1 MDKSNLQYLDLQ
13 NSLNDNSSSFIS
25 FDDKPHNF
33 CICIIDIIK
42 STNSI
47 AKISN
52 DSLKLKKYYSL
63 FLNTIGKTI
72 TNYSGK
78 ILKSNGD
85 SIIFYFPKTHD
96 LSTFNKSSFIE
107 VIECGLTMS
116 SARCL
121 INQKAY
127 EEKIPSINFRI
138 SAVYGKV
145 ESAKSLFTSPANN
158 FPIEILDFFGHSM
171 NVCSKINNLAP
182 VNSMVIGEDFY
193 KIFINLFS
201 KEEVKDIDYI
211 FQEIGNY
218 EIDQNQRKYKIFSV
232 LSKFNR
238 FTSRQNENKK
248 EIKKLENIY
257 KQDKKSWVE
266 KPSKI
271 YRVLLVE
278 DDLDVLF
285 TFKLALD
292 SENFNVDA
300 FSDPRIALRNFAEHP
315 ISYYDLVILDIRMP
329 NLNGLQL
336 FYRLKAIDM
345 NIKILFVSA
354 LDAAEELTSIL
365 PGIEFDDVIRKPVN
379 IDHLINKIKSEI
391 CE

>member
-1 MDKSNLQYLDLQ
+1 MDKFNLQYLDVQ
-13 NSLNDNSSSFIS
+13 NGLKDKASTFIS

-33 CICIIDIIK
+33 CICFIDIIE

-47 AKISN
+47 AKINN

-63 FLNTIGKTI
+63 FFNTVGKTI
-72 TNYSGK
+72 TNYNGN

-85 SIIFYFPKTHD
+85 SVIFYFPKTHD
-96 LSTFNKSSFIE
+96 LSSFNKSSFIE

-116 SARCL
+116 SARCM

-127 EEKIPSINFRI
+127 EEKIPPINSRI
-138 SAVYGKV
+138 SAVYGRV
-145 ESAKSLFTSPANN
+145 ESAKSLFTSSVNN
-158 FPIEILDFFGHSM
+158 FPLEILDFFGHSM
-171 NVCSKINNLAP
+171 NICSKINNLAP

-201 KEEVKDIDYI
+201 KEEVKDIEYI

-218 EIDQNQRKYKIFSV
+218 QIDQNQRKYKIFSV

-238 FTSRQNENKK
+238 FTNQDNENRK
-248 EIKKLENIY
+248 EIEKLENID
-257 KQDKKSWVE
+257 KQDKESAVE
-266 KPSKI
+266 KATKI

-278 DDLDVLF
+278 DDIDVLF
-285 TFKLALD
+285 TYKLALD

-300 FSDPRIALRNFAEHP
+300 FSDPRIALRSFAEHP
-315 ISYYDLVILDIRMP
+315 NSYYDLVVLDIRMP
-329 NLNGLQL
+329 NLNGIQL
-336 FYRLKAIDM
+336 FYRLKAIDG

-365 PGIEFDDVIRKPVN
+365 PGIKFDNVIRKPVN

-391 CE
+391 CG

>member
-1 MDKSNLQYLDLQ
+1 MDKSNMQYLDAQ
-13 NSLNDNSSSFIS
+13 NALNDEASPFIS
-25 FDDKPHNF
+25 FDDKPYNF
-33 CICIIDIIK
+33 CICFIDIIE

-63 FLNTIGKTI
+63 FFNTMGKTI
-72 TNYSGK
+72 TNFNGN

-85 SIIFYFPKTHD
+85 SIIFYFPKTND
-96 LSTFNKSSFIE
+96 LSSFNKSSFVE
-107 VIECGLTMS
+107 VIECGLTLS
-116 SARCL
+116 SARCT

-127 EEKIPSINFRI
+127 EDKIPPINFRI

-145 ESAKSLFTSPANN
+145 ESAKSLFTSLNSN
-158 FPIEILDFFGHSM
+158 FPLEILDFFGHPM
-171 NVCSKINNLAP
+171 NICSKINNLAP
-182 VNSMVIGEDFY
+182 VNSMVVGEDFY
-193 KIFINLFS
+193 KIFLNLFS
-201 KEEVKDIDYI
+201 KEEAKSIDYI

-238 FTSRQNENKK
+238 FTSQYSENKK
-248 EIKKLENIY
+248 EREKLENIY
-257 KQDKKSWVE
+257 KQDKESMVE
-266 KPSKI
+266 KPSKTH
-271 YRVLLVE
+271 RVLLVE

-285 TFKLALD
+285 TYKLALD

-300 FSDPRIALRNFAEHP
+300 FSDPRIALRSFAEHP
-315 ISYYDLVILDIRMP
+315 NSYYDIVVLDIRMP

-345 NIKILFVSA
+345 NIRILFVSA

-365 PGIEFDDVIRKPVN
+365 PGIKFDDVIRKPVN
-379 IDHLINKIKSEI
+379 IDHMINKIKSEI
-391 CE
+391 NG

>member
-1 MDKSNLQYLDLQ
+1 VDNSDLQYLEVQ
-13 NSLNDNSSSFIS
+13 NNLHDKSSTFIS

-33 CICIIDIIK
+33 CICFIDIIE

-63 FLNTIGKTI
+63 FFNTIGKTI
-72 TNYSGK
+72 TNFNGN

-85 SIIFYFPKTHD
+85 SIIFYFPKTNN
-96 LSTFNKSSFIE
+96 LSSFNKSSFVE
-107 VIECGLTMS
+107 VLECGLTLS
-116 SARCL
+116 SARCM

-145 ESAKSLFTSPANN
+145 ESAKSLFTSSVNN

-171 NVCSKINNLAP
+171 NICSKINNLAP

-218 EIDQNQRKYKIFSV
+218 DINQDQRKYKIFSV
-232 LSKFNR
+232 LSKYNR
-238 FTSRQNENKK
+238 FTSQYNENNKDIEK
-248 EIKKLENIY
+248 FENMY
-257 KQDKKSWVE
+257 KQDKESLPE
-266 KPSKI
+266 KPSKNNRI
-271 YRVLLVE
+271 LLVE

-285 TFKLALD
+285 TYKLALD

-300 FSDPRIALRNFAEHP
+300 FSDPRIALRSFAEHP
-315 ISYYDLVILDIRMP
+315 NSYYDIVVLDIRMP

-336 FYRLKAIDM
+336 FYRLKAIDV

-365 PGIEFDDVIRKPVN
+365 PGIKFDDVIRKPVN

-391 CE
+391 SI

>member
-1 MDKSNLQYLDLQ
+1 VDKFNLQYLDVQ
-13 NSLNDNSSSFIS
+13 NGLKDKASTFIS

-33 CICIIDIIK
+33 CICFIDIIE

-47 AKISN
+47 AKINN

-63 FLNTIGKTI
+63 FFNTVGKTI
-72 TNYSGK
+72 TNYNGN

-85 SIIFYFPKTHD
+85 SVIFYFPKTHD
-96 LSTFNKSSFIE
+96 LSSFNKSSFIE

-116 SARCL
+116 SARCM

-127 EEKIPSINFRI
+127 EEKIPPINSRI
-138 SAVYGKV
+138 SAVYGRV
-145 ESAKSLFTSPANN
+145 ESAKSLFTSSVNN
-158 FPIEILDFFGHSM
+158 FPLEILDFFGHSM
-171 NVCSKINNLAP
+171 NICSKINNLAP

-201 KEEVKDIDYI
+201 KEEVKDIEYI

-218 EIDQNQRKYKIFSV
+218 QIDQNQRKYKIFSV

-238 FTSRQNENKK
+238 FTNQDNENRK
-248 EIKKLENIY
+248 EIEKLENID
-257 KQDKKSWVE
+257 KQDKESAVE
-266 KPSKI
+266 KATKI

-278 DDLDVLF
+278 DDIDVLF
-285 TFKLALD
+285 TYKLALD

-300 FSDPRIALRNFAEHP
+300 FSDPRIALRSFAEHP
-315 ISYYDLVILDIRMP
+315 NSYYDLVVLDIRMP
-329 NLNGLQL
+329 NLNGIQL
-336 FYRLKAIDM
+336 FYRLKAIDG

-365 PGIEFDDVIRKPVN
+365 PGIKFDNVIRKPVN

-391 CE
+391 CG